1 MIDARKRSYIKKL
14 KAQGFTTRK
23 IAEQTGLTLSE
34 VSSALSTAK
43 PRCIRSESHR
53 EAALHMLRMGFD
65 AAVVYAN
72 FGEVADV

>member
-14 KAQGFTTRK
+14 KSQGFTTRK
-23 IAEQTGLTLSE
+23 IAEQTGLTLAE
-34 VSSALSTAK
+34 VSSTLSTAK

-65 AAVVYAN
+65 PAVVYAN